1 MHVRTMVVDDQ
12 EDIRELIR
20 MLIDLA
26 NQGLEVS
33 CEARSG
39 REALA
44 KIDGC
49 NPTVVVLDEMMPGMN
64 GIEVAIQIKERRPGQ
79 PVILCSAYLDDE
91 VRSRGTL
98 AGISAF
104 LHKDDIRDLP
114 DLVRELATT

>member
-1 MHVRTMVVDDQ
+1 MNVRTMVVDDQ

-26 NQGLEVS
+26 NSGLEVS
-33 CEARSG
+33 CEAGSG

-44 KIDGC
+44 KIDFC

-64 GIEVAIQIKERRPGQ
+64 GIEVATQIAERRPGQ
-79 PVILCSAYLDDE
+79 PVILCSAYLDDD
-91 VRSRGTL
+91 VRSRGTE
-98 AGISAF
+98 AGIAAF

-114 DLVRELATT
+114 ELVRELATA